1 MKKGFKHSEETKQKI
16 RQSKLGIKRD
26 EETRKKISES
36 KKGKGRSEETKE
48 KIRTKLKKYYTST
61 DAILNRKLAYSVGKA
76 MLDNF
81 TLEEIHLI
89 LNNQLDEKHNEGE

>member
-1 MKKGFKHSEETKQKI
+1 MKKGFKHSEET
-16 RQSKLGIKRD
+16 
-26 EETRKKISES
+26 RKKISIA
-36 KKGKGRSEETKE
+36 KTGKGRSEETKE

-89 LNNQLDEKHNEGE
+89 LNNQLDEKYNEGE

>member
-1 MKKGFKHSEETKQKI
+1 MKKGFKHS
-16 RQSKLGIKRD
+16 

-36 KKGKGRSEETKE
+36 KKGKCRSEETRKKISIAKTGKGRSEETKE
-48 KIRTKLKKYYTST
+48 KIRTKLKKYYAST
-61 DAILNRKLAYSVGKA
+61 DAILNRKLIYSIGKA

-89 LNNQLDEKHNEGE
+89 LNNQLDEKYNEGE

>member
-1 MKKGFKHSEETKQKI
+1 MKKGFKHSEETRKKI
-16 RQSKLGIKRD
+16 SIAKTGKGRS

-89 LNNQLDEKHNEGE
+89 LNNQLDEKYNEGE

>member
-1 MKKGFKHSEETKQKI
+1 MKKGFKHSEETKEKI

-26 EETRKKISES
+26 EETRKKISIA
-36 KKGKGRSEETKE
+36 KTGKGRSEETKE
-48 KIRTKLKKYYTST
+48 KIRTKLKKYYTTT
-61 DAILNRKLAYSVGKA
+61 DAILNRKLIYSIGKT

-89 LNNQLDEKHNEGE
+89 LDEKYNKGE